1 MKDEILVIT
10 SRKRFDSETE
20 FLEQIRRIAEAHPYG
35 IVLREKDLPEWE
47 YEKLAQA
54 VQEICEPVGTR
65 LMIHKYYKVA
75 EKLGIQAIHMPLPML
90 EEMPQSEREQFPI
103 LGASCHSIEE
113 IDRAKACGCT
123 YVTAGHV
130 FPTDC
135 KPGLPPRG
143 CGFLSEAAGHAA
155 GGEYAMPVFALGGM
169 TPARAPEVRRAGA
182 SGFAMMS
189 LAMDAKDPEALF
201 ASFRESR

>member
-35 IVLREKDLPEWE
+35 IVLREKELPERD
-47 YEKLAQA
+47 YEKLARK
-54 VQEICEPVGTR
+54 VQEICGPVGTE
-65 LMIHKYYKVA
+65 LVIHKYYRVA
-75 EKLGIQAIHMPLPML
+75 ERLGIHALHMPLPLL
-90 EEMPQSEREQFPI
+90 EEMTQEERGQFRI

-143 CGFLSEAAGHAA
+143 CGFLTEAAGHAA
-155 GGEYAMPVFALGGM
+155 GLDLPVFALGGM

-189 LAMDAKDPEALF
+189 LAMDAEDPKALF
-201 ASFRESR
+201 ASFRKSQ